1 MTNIKNISP
10 IGDLDVPLLGG
21 IVKAGE
27 TVDVAPEHAERL
39 LRQVDVW
46 QLADTDPSQRP
57 ADSAAKADWLAHATH
72 LGIEA
77 AAKMTKPELIEATK
91 PAVVE
96 EYPGGPVV
104 TIGEDGLPILSGPAD
119 ADQSGDTNDTND
131 AALAAEE
138 QGE

>member
-46 QLADTDPSQRP
+46 QLADVEPAQRP
-57 ADSAAKADWLAHATH
+57 ADTASKAEWLAHATH
-72 LGIEA
+72 LGVEGA
-77 AAKMTKPELIEATK
+77 TKMTKPELVTATM
-91 PAVVE
+91 PAS
-96 EYPGGPVV
+96 PQGDDA
-104 TIGEDGLPILSGPAD
+104 EDGD
-119 ADQSGDTNDTND
+119 AGQTNDTND